1 MPGTSQMASSGIS
14 SALCS
19 KAYEVCPPG
28 GDEKLIRNLATLRFL
43 DDASNV
49 LFVWPPGV
57 GKTMLSV
64 ALGRAAV

>member
-1 MPGTSQMASSGIS
+1 M
-14 SALCS
+14 
-19 KAYEVCPPG
+19 CPPG